1 MVDIPKDSKISTIKE
16 FLLPNSKK
24 IKKGSIDMFMQFR
37 NMTTSYFPDA
47 NIAADKYQVI
57 RQDNWRIRL
66 FTSDIRIRIIRS
78 TGS

>member
-1 MVDIPKDSKISTIKE
+1 
-16 FLLPNSKK
+16 
-24 IKKGSIDMFMQFR
+24 MFMQFR
-37 NMTTSYFPDA
+37 KMTTSYFPDA

-66 FTSDIRIRIIRS
+66 FTSDARIRIIRS